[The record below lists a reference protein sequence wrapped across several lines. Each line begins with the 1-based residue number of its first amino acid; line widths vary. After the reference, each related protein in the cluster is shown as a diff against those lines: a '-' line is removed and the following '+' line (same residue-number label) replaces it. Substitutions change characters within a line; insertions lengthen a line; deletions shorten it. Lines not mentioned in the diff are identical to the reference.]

1 MVKNKWGLE
10 VKPHTICAID
20 ASTNSLAF
28 SLFAGEVLGVV
39 GKINFEGSNTYEKVM
54 DAGKKV
60 KAFFDYYGGFE
71 AIIIEHTVFMNSP
84 KTAADLALVQGAIL
98 GAAGQS
104 GTKVIGTVSPITWQN
119 YIGNKKISKDEQLFI
134 RSQNPGKSVS
144 WYKTYERNLRKE
156 RTIRFINTIYDR
168 SITDNDVADACG
180 IGHWAIKNWGKAIGV
195 DKYYHGCK
203 TKYK

>member
-20 ASTNSLAF
+20 ASTNSMAF
-28 SLFAGEVLGVV
+28 SLFNGEDLGVV
-39 GKINFEGSNTYEKVM
+39 GKINFEGNNTYEKVM
-54 DAGKKV
+54 DAGKKI

-119 YIGNKKISKDEQLFI
+119 YIGNKKISKDEQVVI
-134 RSQNPGKSVS
+134 RYQHPAKSVS
-144 WYKTYERNLRKE
+144 WYKAYERNLRKE
-156 RTIRFINTIYDR
+156 RTIKFINTIYDR
-168 SITDNDVADACG
+168 TITDNDVADACG
-180 IGHWAIKNWGKAIGV
+180 IGHWAVKNWGKAIGV
-195 DKYYHGCK
+195 DK
-203 TKYK
+203 

>member
-1 MVKNKWGLE
+1 MNKTKWG
-10 VKPHTICAID
+10 VPIMPDTICAID

-28 SLFAGEVLGVV
+28 AVFDTNEKDISKV
-39 GKINFEGSNTYEKVM
+39 GKINFEGKDTYEKVM

-60 KAFFDYYGGFE
+60 KAFFDIYGGFE

-98 GAAGQS
+98 GSAGQS
-104 GTKVIGTVSPITWQN
+104 GTQIIGKVSPITWQN
-119 YIGNKKISKDEQLFI
+119 FVGNKKISKEEQMVI
-134 RSQNPGKSVS
+134 RAQNPGKSVS

-168 SITDNDVADACG
+168 TITDNDVADACG
-180 IGHWAIKNWGKAIGV
+180 IGHWSLSNWSKAIGV
-195 DKYYHGCK
+195 DK
-203 TKYK
+203 

>member
-1 MVKNKWGLE
+1 MNKTKWG
-10 VKPHTICAID
+10 VPMMPDTICAID

-28 SLFAGEVLGVV
+28 AVFDTKKKDISKV
-39 GKINFEGSNTYEKVM
+39 GKINFEGKDTYEKVM

-60 KAFFDYYGGFE
+60 KSFFDIYGGFE

-98 GAAGQS
+98 GSAGQS
-104 GTKVIGTVSPITWQN
+104 GTKIIGKVSPITWQN
-119 YIGNKKISKDEQLFI
+119 FAGNKKISKEEQLVI
-134 RSQNPGKSVS
+134 RAQHPGKSVS
-144 WYKTYERNLRKE
+144 WYKSYERNLRKE

-180 IGHWAIKNWGKAIGV
+180 IGHWALSNWTKAIGV
-195 DKYYHGCK
+195 DK
-203 TKYK
+203 

>member
-10 VKPHTICAID
+10 LKPQNVCAID

-28 SLFAGEVLGVV
+28 ALFNGDELATV
-39 GKINFEGSNTYEKVM
+39 GKITFEGKDVYEKVM
-54 DAGKKV
+54 DAGQKV

-71 AIIIEHTVFMNSP
+71 AIVIEHTVFMNSP

-104 GTKVIGTVSPITWQN
+104 GTKVIGKVSPITWQN
-119 YIGNKKISKDEQLFI
+119 YIGNKKISKDEQVYI

-156 RTIRFINTIYDR
+156 RTIKFINTIYDR

-180 IGHWAIKNWGKAIGV
+180 IGHWALKNWGKAIGV
-195 DKYYHGCK
+195 DN
-203 TKYK
+203 

>member
-1 MVKNKWGLE
+1 ME
-10 VKPHTICAID
+10 KPSTICAID

-28 SLFAGEVLGVV
+28 ALFTTDSGKFGNTLGTV
-39 GKINFEGSNTYEKVM
+39 GKITFEGKDVYEKIM

-104 GTKVIGTVSPITWQN
+104 GTKVIGKVAPITWQN
-119 YIGNKKISKDEQLFI
+119 YLGNKKLTKEEQLLI
-134 RSQNPGKSVS
+134 RTKNPGKSVS
-144 WYKTYERNLRKE
+144 WYKTYERNFRKE
-156 RTIRFINTIYDR
+156 RTMKLIDVIYDR
-168 SITDNDVADACG
+168 SINDNDVADACG
-180 IGHWAIKNWGKAIGV
+180 IGHWAIHNWEKAV
-195 DKYYHGCK
+195 S
-203 TKYK
+203 